1 MSSFFTSPRPKNRKR
16 YIETASP
23 GHAMGEVI
31 LMSHAS
37 AYFNLEKVD
46 GKHNVKVL
54 QQDLNTLP
62 GVMSV
67 SVNSQSGKLAVDYD
81 TTGVTHAQI
90 QRKIEG
96 LGFSIDSFSIDQLT
110 D

>member
-1 MSSFFTSPRPKNRKR
+1 MT
-16 YIETASP
+16 TP
-23 GHAMGEVI
+23 GHAIGEVI

-54 QQDLNTLP
+54 QKDLNTLP

-67 SVNSQSGKLAVDYD
+67 SVNSHSGSLAVDYD

-110 D
+110 E